1 MRKLNGR
8 ITKWV
13 ILLTMVL
20 SSVSFLAQAKTTV
33 FAAASMTNALEQI
46 AKEYGKQYPNQEIVF
61 SFASSSALARQITQG
76 APVDI
81 FISADQQWM
90 DFLAEKGEIEAAS
103 RKTIAGNALVMIAPK
118 ESHIESVDLTDDQW
132 QSALNGAFLAVGDP
146 AYVPAGIYA
155 KAAFTYLN
163 QWDSLQKKLAR
174 ADNVRKA
181 LLLVEKGEVP
191 LGVVYQ
197 TDAMISAD
205 NVKIVAVFPEKSHM
219 PVEYPAAIVKGHERA
234 ETRDF
239 FDYLHSAPAK
249 AIFRQN
255 GFTIK

>member
-1 MRKLNGR
+1 
-8 ITKWV
+8 
-13 ILLTMVL
+13 
-20 SSVSFLAQAKTTV
+20 
-33 FAAASMTNALEQI
+33 
-46 AKEYGKQYPNQEIVF
+46 
-61 SFASSSALARQITQG
+61 
-76 APVDI
+76 
-81 FISADQQWM
+81 M

>member
-1 MRKLNGR
+1 MRKLNGG
-8 ITKWV
+8 IKQWAV
-13 ILLTMVL
+13 LLTMAL
-20 SSVSFLAQAKTTV
+20 SSVSFFAQAKTTV
-33 FAAASMTNALEQI
+33 FAAASMTNTLEQI
-46 AKEYGKQYPNQEIVF
+46 ATEYGKHYPNQDIVF
-61 SFASSSALARQITQG
+61 SFASSSALARQIIQG
-76 APVDI
+76 APADI

-90 DFLAEKGEIEAAS
+90 NFLAEKGAIEADS
-103 RKTIAGNALVMIAPK
+103 RKNIAGNALVMIAPK
-118 ESHIESVDLTDDQW
+118 ESHIEALDLTDDKW

-174 ADNVRKA
+174 TDNVRKA
-181 LLLVEKGEVP
+181 LLLVKKGEVP

-219 PVEYPAAIVKGHERA
+219 PVEYPAAIVKGRERA

-239 FDYLHSAPAK
+239 FDYLHSEPAK